1 MQLNSLSRILS
12 RTVHEP
18 LLHFLAIGAVL
29 FLLFAALNDAPPA
42 AQSDAIIITQ
52 QKVDQLAAGFEA
64 VWRRPPT
71 ADETQG
77 LVDNFIR
84 EEILVREAVAL
95 GLDRDDTVIRRR
107 LRQKMEF
114 LTDSAAAMI
123 EATDEELRAHYAA
136 SIERFKAPVKVGFQ
150 QVFLGETA
158 TEADVDTA
166 KAALL
171 AGSDPGDVGAR
182 TLLPLDVPVSVST
195 AIDGTFGKGFFEQI
209 AGLDPGIWIGPI
221 RSGFGIHL
229 VRVTKRIDAREPP
242 LETIR
247 EAVLRDWSRKRA
259 EEIGEKQY
267 ERLLSR
273 YQVTYRDRFAA
284 TRQKR

>member
-1 MQLNSLSRILS
+1 MVKLMHLLKRLI
-12 RTVHEP
+12 HEP
-18 LLHFLAIGAVL
+18 LVHFLAIGA
-29 FLLFAALNDAPPA
+29 LLFVLYAALNDAPPA
-42 AQSDAIIITQ
+42 AGSEAIIVTQ

-77 LVDNFIR
+77 LVDNFVR

-123 EATDEELRAHYAA
+123 EPNEKDLRDHYAA
-136 SIERFKAPVKVGFQ
+136 NVERFRAPAQVGFE
-150 QVFLGETA
+150 QVFLGETV
-158 TEADVDTA
+158 TEAEVETA
-166 KAALL
+166 KAAIL

-182 TLLPLDVPVSVST
+182 TLLPFDVPVSVNT
-195 AIDGTFGKGFFEQI
+195 AIDGTFGKGFFEQV
-209 AGLDPGIWIGPI
+209 AELDPGKWIGPV

-259 EEIGEKQY
+259 EEIGEKQF

-273 YQVTYRDRFAA
+273 YQVTYPDSFAA
-284 TRQKR
+284 TRQER